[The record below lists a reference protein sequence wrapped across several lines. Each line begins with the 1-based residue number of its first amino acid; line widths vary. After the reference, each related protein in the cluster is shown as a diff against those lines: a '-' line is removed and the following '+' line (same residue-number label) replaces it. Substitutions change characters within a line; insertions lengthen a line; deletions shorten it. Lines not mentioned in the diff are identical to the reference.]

1 MQASWILQS
10 ILWKVKLK
18 ASVRKSVKFNLTFLQ
33 ELKHNFMR
41 CSISCTLH
49 GQVTDLVVV
58 GCSTSFT
65 ANSHREAANVVLASP
80 ISLCWFCMS
89 ETLESFDNGKDVMD
103 ILLVSSVPVCW
114 SEEFYRLSVITS
126 FSGKVFATALW
137 Q

>member
-10 ILWKVKLK
+10 ILWKVELN
-18 ASVRKSVKFNLTFLQ
+18 ASVRKVVKFNLTFLQ

-41 CSISCTLH
+41 CSISRTLH
-49 GQVTDLVVV
+49 GQMTDLVVV
-58 GCSTSFT
+58 GCSTSST

-80 ISLCWFCMS
+80 IPVRWFCVS
-89 ETLESFDNGKDVMD
+89 ETLESFDNGKDLMD

-114 SEEFYRLSVITS
+114 SEESYRLSVMTI
-126 FSGKVFATALW
+126 FSGKVFATSLW